1 MAGKP
6 YFTGFL
12 RVAFLN
18 SGFATKLSL
27 GCSDICKMHKYRIEK
42 EDIIIQITQWAF
54 WVPKMPSSK
63 DGYFC
68 THSGQKMLHFRDKDI
83 PEKNHDLQRQEQVFV

>member
-1 MAGKP
+1 MTGKP
-6 YFTGFL
+6 YFTVIL

-18 SGFATKLSL
+18 SSFATKLSL
-27 GCSDICKMHKYRIEK
+27 GCSDIYKMYKYRTKK
-42 EDIIIQITQWAF
+42 ERIIIHIIQWMF
-54 WVPKMPSSK
+54 LEPKMPSSK